1 LSGGE
6 KRREGGFVAH
16 EDGITEGGKREMAGY
31 NSWVRTA
38 GGEKKF
44 VFGRNALQIAIFRFT
59 QYNADAHNTH
69 AHSPL

>member
-1 LSGGE
+1 MKTGSW
-6 KRREGGFVAH
+6 K
-16 EDGITEGGKREMAGY
+16 GGKTEMAGY

-38 GGEKKF
+38 GGEKNSFLAKTLSKLRF
-44 VFGRNALQIAIFRFT
+44 FRFT